1 MRAYELHGVNDLR
14 REDIEKPEIPSGWV
28 LVQVKASGICS
39 SDIPRI
45 FTNGTYHFPTIPGH
59 EFSGVVAAYGEGVPE
74 ERVGK
79 RVGIFPLIPCRTCPQ
94 CRQKKYEMCEH
105 YDYLGSRRDG
115 GFAEYV
121 AVPDWNLMELP
132 ENVSFREAAMLE
144 PLSVALH
151 AVKRSGVKPGD
162 TAAVIGTGMIG
173 FAAAAWAKAL
183 GAETVFVIGRGEAK
197 RAIAEQIPGISY
209 VMEEESKAIQADVV
223 VEAVG
228 TPQAVSSAVL
238 LARPGGSIVLM
249 GNPSGDL
256 AMEKNVY
263 WRILRKQLNLMGT
276 WNSSYEK
283 DEACD
288 WTEVLDA
295 LSKKKIPAQALI
307 THCFPSEKLMDGL
320 ELMKNHKEQYCKGMV
335 SWEKKNMRKS
345 QISAS
350 MMCSNLVDL
359 QATIDVFEKEKVEY
373 LHIDVMDG
381 EFVPNFGLGVDYIR
395 GLRELTSIPLD
406 LHLMIKDPEY
416 KLPWIGIH
424 KEDIVTIHYE
434 STFQVQRALDY
445 LVPYGCK
452 RFLAINPATPIGQIE
467 EVLDYI
473 DGVNLL
479 MVNPGFAG
487 QKIVPSTLRKA
498 EKLQKFLQEMHRE
511 DIILEVDGNITK
523 EHGATLRSCGAS
535 IFVAGTSSIF
545 CTDVSHFGEKIREFR
560 KAVE

>member
-1 MRAYELHGVNDLR
+1 
-14 REDIEKPEIPSGWV
+14 
-28 LVQVKASGICS
+28 
-39 SDIPRI
+39 
-45 FTNGTYHFPTIPGH
+45 
-59 EFSGVVAAYGEGVPE
+59 
-74 ERVGK
+74 
-79 RVGIFPLIPCRTCPQ
+79 
-94 CRQKKYEMCEH
+94 
-105 YDYLGSRRDG
+105 
-115 GFAEYV
+115 
-121 AVPDWNLMELP
+121 
-132 ENVSFREAAMLE
+132 
-144 PLSVALH
+144 
-151 AVKRSGVKPGD
+151 
-162 TAAVIGTGMIG
+162 
-173 FAAAAWAKAL
+173 
-183 GAETVFVIGRGEAK
+183 
-197 RAIAEQIPGISY
+197 
-209 VMEEESKAIQADVV
+209 
-223 VEAVG
+223 
-228 TPQAVSSAVL
+228 
-238 LARPGGSIVLM
+238 
-249 GNPSGDL
+249 
-256 AMEKNVY
+256 
-263 WRILRKQLNLMGT
+263 
-276 WNSSYEK
+276 
-283 DEACD
+283 
-288 WTEVLDA
+288 
-295 LSKKKIPAQALI
+295 
-307 THCFPSEKLMDGL
+307 
-320 ELMKNHKEQYCKGMV
+320 
-335 SWEKKNMRKS
+335 MRKS

-416 KLPWIGIH
+416 KLPWIGIY

-523 EHGATLRSCGAS
+523 EHGATLRSLEPAFCGGNFEHFLHQCIALRRKNPG
-535 IFVAGTSSIF
+535 IPESSGIRKELPSRDARF
-545 CTDVSHFGEKIREFR
+545 EKQTNTV
-560 KAVE
+560 K